1 MTRHSK
7 NATNGATY
15 TYNEKNK
22 DSKQSGYGSKN
33 VRLSKDSIKDFDCC
47 SLSLQP
53 CRNPVITPN
62 GWIYEKEAIL
72 ECILSQKVAN
82 SKLLK
87 KFAAQKNEKNKE
99 LNELAEIA
107 HKEKIEKFIKT
118 EGKLVPSSASSSIS
132 KKETDAEIAKSVCNM
147 NSNYK
152 SKLPSFWIPSLVP
165 ESKTIA
171 PMKKPDTTIY
181 CPMNKTPLSMKDL
194 FEVKFKLLED
204 KNDNRALIIKQ
215 DRYVCAVSN
224 DVLGNNVACCVL
236 KTSGAVVTQECVD
249 KIIKKD
255 MIDPISSKKLVDSDI
270 IPIQRGGTGY
280 AGSSAKLTS
289 SKYSPAIVS

>member
-7 NATNGATY
+7 NATAGPTY
-15 TYNEKNK
+15 TYNERNK
-22 DSKQSGYGSKN
+22 DSKQSGYGSKD

-72 ECILSQKVAN
+72 EYILSKKVEN

-87 KFAAQKNEKNKE
+87 KFSKQKEEKNKE
-99 LNELAEIA
+99 LNELAEIQ
-107 HKEKIEKFIKT
+107 HKEKLDKFVKT
-118 EGKLVPSSASSSIS
+118 EGKLVPSSLGLS
-132 KKETDAEIAKSVCNM
+132 AEKVKAPVSEPASVCNM
-147 NSNYK
+147 NSEYK
-152 SKLPSFWIPSLVP
+152 SKLPSFWIPSLAP
-165 ESKTIA
+165 ESKTKV
-171 PMKKPDTTIY
+171 PMKKPDMTVY
-181 CPMNKTPLSMKDL
+181 CPMSKLPLTMKDL
-194 FEVKFKLLED
+194 TEIKFKLIED
-204 KNDNRALIIKQ
+204 KEDKRALIIKQ

-224 DVLGNNVACCVL
+224 DVLGNNVPCCVL
-236 KTSGAVVTQECVD
+236 RTSGAVVTQECCD

-255 MIDPISSKKLVDSDI
+255 MIDPISEKKLKDSDI

-280 AGSSAKLTS
+280 SGSAVKLTS
-289 SKYSPAIVS
+289 KKYSPAIVA